1 MMGNTLDIKS
11 FCLGDWMTNCYVVHV
26 AGEAGA
32 CWIVDAG
39 FEPQAMIEYIEAK
52 RLKPQQVV
60 LTHAHVDH
68 IAGLHALRQTWP
80 GLPILIHPME
90 QEFLVDPIL
99 NLSIATSGPIAA
111 PQATAFLTHAQH
123 LALDGIGFEIRHTPG
138 HSPGGVTLYQAEAGV
153 AIVGD
158 TLFAGS
164 IGRYDFPTSNSKLL
178 MESLRTQ
185 LLTLPDQTR
194 VLPGHGAETTIGQER
209 RMNPFLR
216 EMSMSGE

>member
-1 MMGNTLDIKS
+1 MGGALDIKS
-11 FCLGDWMTNCYVVHV
+11 FCLGEWMTNCYVVHV
-26 AGEAGA
+26 AEESGA

-39 FEPQAMIEYIEAK
+39 FEPQAMVEYIQAR
-52 RLKPQQVV
+52 RLKPQLVV

-68 IAGLHALRQTWP
+68 IAGLCVLRQMWP
-80 GLPILIHPME
+80 DLPILIHPRE
-90 QEFLVDPIL
+90 QEFLVDPML
-99 NLSIATSGPIAA
+99 NLSIATSDPITA
-111 PQATAFLTHAQH
+111 PQATAFLTHAQR
-123 LALDGIGFEIRHTPG
+123 LVLDGIGFEIRHTPG

-164 IGRYDFPTSNSKLL
+164 VGRYDFPTSDS
-178 MESLRTQ
+178 ESLMKSVRTQ

-209 RMNPFLR
+209 RTNPFLR
-216 EMSMSGE
+216 EAGVSGE